1 MGTINWRRF
10 ERSGGGR
17 ASLSGG
23 LGGVLDARLCC
34 PQLPFRTA
42 SFIFSMAAHSQLP
55 WELPRLKGVASS
67 KPSPALGHPAS
78 TEGWQ
83 LHPSD
88 PDNSK
93 DHPSS
98 RASAGLAEITQ
109 PWLHSPVSPS
119 AQSWLLP
126 SPHRCCLWDQ
136 LPLKNLLNIKFLLRV
151 CFPVNPA
158 SDRKNSLR
166 WKCVYIWERR
176 ILFMQCSI
184 FFCEIEGKF
193 IS

>member
-23 LGGVLDARLCC
+23 FGGVLDARLCC

-136 LPLKNLLNIKFLLRV
+136 LPLKK
-151 CFPVNPA
+151 PPE
-158 SDRKNSLR
+158 
-166 WKCVYIWERR
+166 Y
-176 ILFMQCSI
+176 
-184 FFCEIEGKF
+184 
-193 IS
+193 